1 MTEPI
6 KPENELAKL
15 KQQMFYS
22 KLIVGGIIALVLIA
36 YFSNFHVSVSVDN
49 GDWGTFGDFFGG
61 ILNPVIA
68 SFALYWLITS
78 VNLQIQ
84 ELKKTNEAL
93 ATTVATAKEQQ
104 NQVSIQNFENLF
116 FQLIKAKNESLEK
129 IQHKERD
136 SNENSQVEDEHK
148 MKQ

>member
-93 ATTVATAKEQQ
+93 EKTVETAEKQQ
-104 NQVSIQNFENLF
+104 NQASIQNFESLF
-116 FQLIKAKNESLEK
+116 FQLLKTKNDSLEDIEYK
-129 IQHKERD
+129 NQKGLL
-136 SNENSQVEDEHK
+136 
-148 MKQ
+148 